1 MLYKLTKVSC
11 KHLNSTDLIVRP
23 LTRARLV
30 VDASQIVDYKA
41 EFAKL
46 TKEKERLDNEIIR
59 AEKMLANTNFIS
71 KAPAEKIE
79 SEKKKLTDYKAQ
91 QLVVLEQLKQLQQ
104 KIK

>member
-1 MLYKLTKVSC
+1 
-11 KHLNSTDLIVRP
+11 
-23 LTRARLV
+23 
-30 VDASQIVDYKA
+30 
-41 EFAKL
+41 
-46 TKEKERLDNEIIR
+46 
-59 AEKMLANTNFIS
+59 MLANTNFVS